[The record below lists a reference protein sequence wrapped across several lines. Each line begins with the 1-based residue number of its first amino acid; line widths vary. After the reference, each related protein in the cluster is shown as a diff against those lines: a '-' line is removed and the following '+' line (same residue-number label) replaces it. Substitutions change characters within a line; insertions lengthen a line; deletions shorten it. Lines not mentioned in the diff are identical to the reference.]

1 MGGRALR
8 LTSTVAMLMSLS
20 PQERCW
26 LMFWR
31 TNLLKYRCRWKNDA
45 TPIADTIL
53 TNADVQV
60 ILKVT
65 PTLSQ
70 HMLLADL
77 DVTSI
82 AFDGRYVYGS
92 QRSVRAL
99 SHRCIWHALIE
110 RLVNDQ
116 ALQSFWKAFDPINER
131 NRDVVYSL
139 RHAFSSIA
147 KSSDIGVQTYRE
159 CIWNF
164 WKKWP
169 VIVEAQLKPNWY
181 RLLYSGVL
189 VIASTA
195 LLERRCMWF
204 LPCPAPRDA
213 QWLDHGI
220 AWPRKG
226 QLAKHSWR
234 SRSL

>member
-147 KSSDIGVQTYRE
+147 KSSDTGVQTYRE

-164 WKKWP
+164 WKK
-169 VIVEAQLKPNWY
+169 VTCYCRGSAETK
-181 RLLYSGVL
+181 L
-189 VIASTA
+189 VQITLFRSTCHR
-195 LLERRCMWF
+195 E
-204 LPCPAPRDA
+204 
-213 QWLDHGI
+213 HSI
-220 AWPRKG
+220 AWKALHVISAMPCTARC
-226 QLAKHSWR
+226 AMIRSWNCLTAER
-234 SRSL
+234 AIG